1 MFVDFFESSP
11 LPDSE
16 KNFINTKNP
25 NENKEFLAKIK
36 NGISD
41 LKERIKEINEKEK
54 RKLVW
59 GTKNY
64 WRDSWLQ

>member
-11 LPDSE
+11 LPDSA

-25 NENKEFLAKIK
+25 NENKEFVAKIK

-54 RKLVW
+54 RKLV
-59 GTKNY
+59 
-64 WRDSWLQ
+64 